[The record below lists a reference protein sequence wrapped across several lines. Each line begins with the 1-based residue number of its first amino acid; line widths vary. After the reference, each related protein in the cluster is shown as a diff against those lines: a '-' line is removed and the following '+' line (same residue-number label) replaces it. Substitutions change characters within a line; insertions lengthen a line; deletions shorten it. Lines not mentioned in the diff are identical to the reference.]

1 MCFACFSLVNADS
14 IANVEE
20 KWIPEI
26 QHHMPMTPILL
37 VGCKLDLVA
46 DGDQH
51 DHADIASRITNCAG
65 VLTTSALT
73 GKNVGLLMER
83 AIDIATRF
91 KRSKKSHRKRGYV
104 LPLEP
109 LPPTMPETGRAP
121 WIYPKNST
129 MSDDFSGL
137 LKNSEEKCD
146 AFVVFPGGA
155 QVGFHRIMVE
165 SSCESFMQTLAQLTC
180 KSCENECHVTPSDD
194 DDDDDCFTQDDLK
207 MLLEWL
213 YTGKVT
219 TTGDDNIKRIL
230 KWASFFEMEHLTTL
244 AENLAAGPEFAVLNE
259 SFRTYVPD
267 CLGKRAHEVYLKGQ
281 ILTDLVFKHF
291 GVHRAILACRS
302 SFVRS
307 AIRWQAENDSMRL
320 CMPELSDDEAETIVY
335 CLYTDQVDW
344 ECNKADPM
352 RLLEVSDRF
361 GLERL
366 KSLCELQITKL
377 VDAAINGF
385 DIEVGR

>member
-1 MCFACFSLVNADS
+1 MHRGFS
-14 IANVEE
+14 
-20 KWIPEI
+20 
-26 QHHMPMTPILL
+26 
-37 VGCKLDLVA
+37 
-46 DGDQH
+46 
-51 DHADIASRITNCAG
+51 R
-65 VLTTSALT
+65 
-73 GKNVGLLMER
+73 
-83 AIDIATRF
+83 
-91 KRSKKSHRKRGYV
+91 
-104 LPLEP
+104 
-109 LPPTMPETGRAP
+109 
-121 WIYPKNST
+121 
-129 MSDDFSGL
+129 
-137 LKNSEEKCD
+137 
-146 AFVVFPGGA
+146 GA

-180 KSCENECHVTPSDD
+180 KSCENEFHVTPSDD

-377 VDAAINGF
+377 VDAAITDSISKSDVDVVSLLNAASAYNAPQLESWCLF
-385 DIEVGR
+385 FLAKNFVALNQSSDTWLDKVSCAHKKHIQEHRWPPVSYLNAVEKHKAEHAEWEEKCDSIKRQHQSRCFARKNSATQRQRQDTPCAVM